1 MTDRN
6 DAVPGRGGDP
16 PVELST
22 IQADDAL
29 LDALALGDSLD
40 ADTDAD
46 PLAGL
51 LTDWRA
57 DLAADL
63 PPLRTDVAVALAAGL
78 DAGAGLGADPGA
90 GLDAG
95 ATVETP
101 VALDAG
107 APSLRSG
114 APASVSDISG
124 MPPNGWRR
132 VPRPGRGLRRAF
144 TGTVAAAVLLAG
156 AAVGARQSGPDGPL
170 WPLTQVLYPE
180 QAHERAARQAIAEAE
195 EAIATGD
202 VEAARRKLD
211 TAAHEAAQVDDPAA
225 RQRLLDRIDELRR
238 SLPGAPTPAATATT
252 PATPATQTPAPTAT
266 QAPGA
271 TPQPTPGGGG
281 QGTPTGGPGQ
291 LIPGLPTQVIPSV
304 PGLPLPTPG
313 LTSLLPLPKLSG

>member
-16 PVELST
+16 SVELST

-29 LDALALGDSLD
+29 LDALARGDSLD
-40 ADTDAD
+40 ADADA
-46 PLAGL
+46 LAGL
-51 LTDWRA
+51 LTEWRA
-57 DLAADL
+57 DLDADDL
-63 PPLRTDVAVALAAGL
+63 PPLRTDVAAALDPSSNAGL
-78 DAGAGLGADPGA
+78 DAGLG
-90 GLDAG
+90 AG
-95 ATVETP
+95 ATVEMP
-101 VALDAG
+101 AALDAG

-144 TGTVAAAVLLAG
+144 AGTIAAAVLLTG

-195 EAIATGD
+195 EAIAAGD
-202 VEAARRKLD
+202 IEAARRKLD
-211 TAAHEAAQVDDPAA
+211 AAAHEAAQVDDPAA
-225 RQRLLDRIDELRR
+225 RQRLLDRIGELRR
-238 SLPGAPTPAATATT
+238 SLPDAPTPATTTTA

-281 QGTPTGGPGQ
+281 AGTPTTGPGQ
-291 LIPGLPTQVIPSV
+291 LIPGLPTQIVPSV
-304 PGLPLPTPG
+304 PGLPLPIPG
-313 LTSLLPLPKLSG
+313 LTSLLPKLGG